1 MTKEEFIERT
11 GIIPTDE
18 QYKQIEDMYCNA
30 GNMDKDDFC
39 EDYKNH
45 GDSKLLAFFYKNA
58 CDNKDL
64 MGYMLDRRDEMIDLL
79 LAKSVEYN
87 DAEMMNKAIEVV
99 GHAAVIKRKV
109 TLNLNLWPTD
119 KKYIR
124 ENLV

>member
-18 QYKQIEDMYCNA
+18 QYKQIEDMYINA
-30 GNMDKDDFC
+30 GNMDKDEFC

-64 MGYMLDRRDEMIDLL
+64 MGYMFDRRDEMIDLL

-119 KKYIR
+119 KKYIK

>member
-18 QYKQIEDMYCNA
+18 QYKQIEDMYSNA
-30 GNMDKDDFC
+30 GNMDKDEFC

-58 CDNKDL
+58 CDNRNL
-64 MGYMLDRRDEMIDLL
+64 IGYMLDRRDEMIDLL

-119 KKYIR
+119 KKYIK